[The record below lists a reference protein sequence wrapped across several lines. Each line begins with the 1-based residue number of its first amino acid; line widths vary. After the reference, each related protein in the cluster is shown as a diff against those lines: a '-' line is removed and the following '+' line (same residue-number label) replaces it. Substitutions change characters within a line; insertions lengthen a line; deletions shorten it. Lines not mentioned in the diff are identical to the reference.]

1 MVETTFHP
9 LTIDHLPFTID
20 QMKLTFLGTGTS
32 TGVPSIGCECETCV
46 SNDACDKRLRVS
58 VLIEHEGQTVLVD
71 TSSDFRQQALR
82 QKLKWLDAVL
92 VTHCHADHIFGLDD
106 IRPLNFR
113 HGALGVYAN
122 ERAWMDIR
130 RIFKYVFEPTY
141 FGGGL
146 PQVVAHTVVAG
157 APFSLSR
164 NLTVTPL
171 EVIHGRLPVI
181 AYRFNDFA
189 YATDLSE
196 IPPATL
202 DALRDLDV
210 LVLDCLRIKPHP
222 THLWLERALAYIA
235 ELKPRRAYLTHIAHD
250 IKHARDSQLL
260 PDGVE
265 WGYDGQEIRDEG

>member
-1 MVETTFHP
+1 
-9 LTIDHLPFTID
+9 
-20 QMKLTFLGTGTS
+20 MKLTFLGTGTS

-46 SNDACDKRLRVS
+46 SMDARDKRLRVS
-58 VLIEHEGQTVLVD
+58 VLIEHAGQTVLVD

-122 ERAWMDIR
+122 ERAWVDIR

-146 PQVVAHTVVAG
+146 PVVVPHTVVAG
-157 APFSLSR
+157 APFCIGPDLQI
-164 NLTVTPL
+164 TPL

-189 YATDLSE
+189 YATDLNF
-196 IPPATL
+196 IPPETI
-202 DALRDLDV
+202 DGLRDLDV
-210 LVLDCLRIKPHP
+210 LVLDCLRIREHP
-222 THLWLERALAYIA
+222 THLWLERALEYVS
-235 ELKPRRAYLTHIAHD
+235 ELKPRRAFFTHIAHD
-250 IKHARDSQLL
+250 VKHARDSALL
-260 PDGVE
+260 PAGVE
-265 WGYDGQEIRDEG
+265 WAYDGLEVRDE